1 MSAPTA
7 NGAARR
13 GVIGAVTTPLKY
25 LVLALLVVELLLGGL
40 ASGFEAQRTLLVW
53 AIICY
58 LAAFTLI
65 VVGLAILRPEALSG
79 TRPWQPNLAQKFALD
94 LIMSLEGAMENLSPR
109 AKTEAWATVAD
120 VITSDKEVNREY
132 LVFCEIVAKHLR
144 KQNEVRDRLREP
156 PSP

>member
-1 MSAPTA
+1 
-7 NGAARR
+7 
-13 GVIGAVTTPLKY
+13 
-25 LVLALLVVELLLGGL
+25 
-40 ASGFEAQRTLLVW
+40 
-53 AIICY
+53 

-144 KQNEVRDRLREP
+144 KQNDVRDRLREP